1 VNRLCL
7 SPSSSQGLIAPD
19 SDIFLRRKYTPSTV
33 LGFSFEKQL
42 SYIFC
47 SAKGQITGSMSPFF
61 LSFCV
66 LGSNGIGKVMPQTN
80 LKNENNITQSAKNG
94 TLLKY
99 GKNSL
104 YLLVHKFPVILK

>member
-1 VNRLCL
+1 
-7 SPSSSQGLIAPD
+7 
-19 SDIFLRRKYTPSTV
+19 
-33 LGFSFEKQL
+33 
-42 SYIFC
+42 
-47 SAKGQITGSMSPFF
+47 
-61 LSFCV
+61 
-66 LGSNGIGKVMPQTN
+66 MPQTN